1 MIQAN
6 EIAAA
11 FGLPCLLSGDMQ
23 TALQLWEDLYQNRAN
38 WQKERVKPLRLP
50 AMIARELKRL
60 TLTEFEIS
68 VEDEELNQTLQRSKR
83 ILRRM
88 LDYGIAT
95 GGLLLKPYYN
105 NGLQVDFVPQNQY
118 LPVQYTDDTC
128 TAVICPEEL
137 VLEKRCYTR
146 LEFHR
151 FDERAHTHT
160 IQQRC
165 FRSHTPGT
173 LGLECSLT
181 EVPQW
186 ANLLPKKVYSNVF
199 QPLFAVFQM
208 PEANNID
215 PTSPLG
221 VSAYADA
228 VDLIHDADVH
238 WERILWELESSERAI
253 DASED
258 FFRFQNGKPVLPKGR
273 ERMFRCL
280 ERTGTG
286 STVFNTFSPEIRDTS
301 YFNALNQMLRRIE
314 NAVGLS
320 YGTISEVSEV
330 EKTAEEIRSSK
341 QRSFVRVSDIQ
352 QNLQAAL
359 TQLLQGLQYYRD
371 YYANRRSEPAE
382 LSSTFGDGVLED
394 TEKEFQRRLQMVQAR
409 ILKPENLLAW
419 YFGCSEEEA
428 LQMLP
433 EQQDTGGLFD
443 GGAF

>member
-60 TLTEFEIS
+60 ALTEF
-68 VEDEELNQTLQRSKR
+68 VLDTKDTELQLPLQHTKQM
-83 ILRRM
+83 LRQK
-88 LDYGIAT
+88 LDYGIAS
-95 GGLLLKPYYN
+95 GGLLLKPYYH
-105 NGLQVDFVPQNQY
+105 NGLQIDFVAQNQY
-118 LPVQYTDDTC
+118 LPVRYTNDAC

-146 LEFHR
+146 LEFHQ
-151 FDERAHTHT
+151 FDERVHTHT

-165 FRSHTPGT
+165 FRSPTPGT
-173 LGLECSLT
+173 LGLECDLS

-186 ANLLPKKVYSNVF
+186 ANLLPQKTYYDVS
-199 QPLFAVFQM
+199 QPLFAMFQM

-238 WERILWELESSERAI
+238 WER
-253 DASED
+253 
-258 FFRFQNGKPVLPKGR
+258 
-273 ERMFRCL
+273 MYHCL
-280 ERTGTG
+280 EKTGTG
-286 STVFNTFSPEIRDTS
+286 NTIFNTFSPEIRDTS
-301 YFNALNQMLRRIE
+301 YFNALNQILRRIE
-314 NAVGLS
+314 SAAGLS
-320 YGTISEVSEV
+320 YGTLSEVSDV
-330 EKTAEEIRSSK
+330 EKTAEEIKSSK

-352 QNLQAAL
+352 GNLQAAL
-359 TQLLQGLQYYRD
+359 EQLLYGFQYYRD
-371 YYANRRSEPAE
+371 YYANRHTKPAE
-382 LSSTFGDGVLED
+382 VSCTFGDGVLED
-394 TEKEFQRRLQMVQAR
+394 TDKEFQRRLQMVQAR
-409 ILKPENLLAW
+409 VLKPELLLSW
-419 YFGCSEEEA
+419 YFGCDEAEA

-433 EQQDTGGLFD
+433 EQQDAGGLFD

>member
-1 MIQAN
+1 MYH
-6 EIAAA
+6 
-11 FGLPCLLSGDMQ
+11 C
-23 TALQLWEDLYQNRAN
+23 
-38 WQKERVKPLRLP
+38 
-50 AMIARELKRL
+50 
-60 TLTEFEIS
+60 
-68 VEDEELNQTLQRSKR
+68 
-83 ILRRM
+83 
-88 LDYGIAT
+88 
-95 GGLLLKPYYN
+95 
-105 NGLQVDFVPQNQY
+105 
-118 LPVQYTDDTC
+118 
-128 TAVICPEEL
+128 
-137 VLEKRCYTR
+137 LEK
-146 LEFHR
+146 
-151 FDERAHTHT
+151 
-160 IQQRC
+160 
-165 FRSHTPGT
+165 
-173 LGLECSLT
+173 
-181 EVPQW
+181 
-186 ANLLPKKVYSNVF
+186 
-199 QPLFAVFQM
+199 
-208 PEANNID
+208 
-215 PTSPLG
+215 
-221 VSAYADA
+221 
-228 VDLIHDADVH
+228 
-238 WERILWELESSERAI
+238 
-253 DASED
+253 
-258 FFRFQNGKPVLPKGR
+258 
-273 ERMFRCL
+273 
-280 ERTGTG
+280 TGTG
-286 STVFNTFSPEIRDTS
+286 NTIFNTFSPEIRDTS